1 MGRCH
6 DVIFGQDEDRVAGG
20 GFGLEY
26 GCAGTLDGVT
36 VVPGRAEGVKEA
48 GRCEFAKH
56 AGDGRRG
63 EGNEEWRGASNVLNG
78 CGVGGQVAC

>member
-6 DVIFGQDEDRVAGG
+6 DIVFGQDEDRVAGG
-20 GFGLEY
+20 GFGLEN
-26 GCAGTLDGVT
+26 GSAGTLDGGT

-48 GRCEFAKH
+48 SRREFAEY

-63 EGNEEWRGASNVLNG
+63 E
-78 CGVGGQVAC
+78 